1 MSKNPSTLK
10 KSLGED
16 KEVNKN
22 KNEGEKEYLTLKNYT
37 QIKTAS
43 RLERVKSSTKMER
56 ESLVSQE
63 RKMRLR

>member
-1 MSKNPSTLK
+1 M
-10 KSLGED
+10 
-16 KEVNKN
+16 NKN